1 MGGNGNG
8 ELKGRARRRGLK
20 SCMIGWGG
28 MDRARGKCLER

>member
-28 MDRARGKCLER
+28 DRARGKCLER

>member
-28 MDRARGKCLER
+28 GKWIGPEGNV